1 MQPQSP
7 YPSSPILHATKSLEH
22 GYFVNNFGEIQ
33 MSLRILHLEDSAADA
48 ELVRSLLQDDGMSC
62 SITCVKTKQDYQS
75 ELERGAFDLILSDYS
90 LPRFD
95 GLTALAMARK
105 QHPNKPVIFVSGTM
119 GEDAAIESLRRG
131 ATDYVLKHQLARLP
145 ASVKRAMTEAEE
157 SSLRKQ
163 AEEKIREQAAL
174 LDLAQDAILVRDLN
188 DRILYWNK
196 SAERLYGW
204 TAAEALGR
212 NVADLFYEGESL
224 ALKRAREQVLE
235 RGLWIGELEQV
246 TRDGRPITVQSRWT
260 LVRDHSGKPK
270 SKLILN
276 TDVTELKKL
285 EAQFLR
291 AQRFETIGA
300 LAGGIAHDLGN
311 MLTPILIGTDALVRD
326 VSAPTHRKMLQTMHS
341 SAKHGLDMIKQILA
355 FARGL
360 GGEPTV
366 LDVRP
371 LLNEMQELA
380 RETFPR
386 SITSQARSDAELL
399 PVLGNPTQLRQVLLN
414 LCVNARDAM
423 PAGGVLTLA
432 AENVALE
439 NKVTPLQVEP
449 VSGQHVVISVSDTG
463 HGIEPHVLQKI
474 FEPFFTTKEPGKG
487 TGLGLS
493 TVQGIVKSH
502 GGFLDVASQVG
513 KGTTFSIFLPAHQ
526 NTVQSDSA

>member
-1 MQPQSP
+1 VP
-7 YPSSPILHATKSLEH
+7 
-22 GYFVNNFGEIQ
+22 
-33 MSLRILHLEDSAADA
+33 LRILHLEDSGADA
-48 ELVRSLLQDDGMSC
+48 ELVRGLLEDEGVSC
-62 SITCVKTKQDYQS
+62 CVTCVKTRKDFQA
-75 ELERGAFDLILSDYS
+75 ELDRGAFDLILSDYS
-90 LPRFD
+90 LPQFD
-95 GLTALAMARK
+95 GLTALAMAR
-105 QHPNKPVIFVSGTM
+105 QRHPDKPVIIVSGTM
-119 GEDAAIESLRRG
+119 GEEAAVESLRRG

-145 ASVKRAMTEAEE
+145 TAVKRAMGDARELA
-157 SSLRKQ
+157 LRHQ

-188 DRILYWNK
+188 DRVLYWNK

-212 NVADLFYEGESL
+212 DAAELLYEGESL
-224 ALKRAREQVLE
+224 ALKQAFKQVLE
-235 RGLWIGELEQV
+235 RGEWTGELNQV
-246 TRDGRPITVQSRWT
+246 TRDGRPIIVQSRWT
-260 LVRDHSGKPK
+260 LVRDQAGKPK

-276 TDVTELKKL
+276 TDFTERKKL

-311 MLTPILIGTDALVRD
+311 MLTPILIGTEALAQQVD
-326 VSAPTHRKMLQTMHS
+326 GHSPRKMLQTMHS
-341 SAKHGLDMIKQILA
+341 SARHGLDMIKQILA
-355 FARGL
+355 FARGV

-366 LDVRP
+366 LDIRP
-371 LLNEMQELA
+371 ILVEMQDLA

-386 SITSQARSDAELL
+386 SIHTEVHLNAQLL

-423 PAGGVLTLA
+423 PSGGSLNLA
-432 AENVALE
+432 ADNTTLE
-439 NKVTPLQVEP
+439 NKVTPLQPEP
-449 VSGQHVVISVSDTG
+449 ISGPHVMIAVSDSG
-463 HGIEPHVLQKI
+463 HGIEPHVLEKI

-502 GGFLDVASQVG
+502 GGFLDVVSQVG
-513 KGTTFSIFLPAHQ
+513 KGTTFTIFLPAYQ
-526 NTVQSDSA
+526 KTS

>member
-1 MQPQSP
+1 
-7 YPSSPILHATKSLEH
+7 
-22 GYFVNNFGEIQ
+22 V
-33 MSLRILHLEDSAADA
+33 SLRILHLEDSAADA
-48 ELVRSLLQDDGMSC
+48 ELVRGLLEDGGIHC
-62 SITCVKTKQDYQS
+62 SVTCVKSRKDFQA
-75 ELERGAFDLILSDYS
+75 ELDRGAFDLILSDYS
-90 LPRFD
+90 LPQFD
-95 GLTALAMARK
+95 GLTALAMAR
-105 QHPNKPVIFVSGTM
+105 QRHPDKPVIIVSGTM
-119 GEDAAIESLRRG
+119 GEEAAVESLKRG

-145 ASVKRAMTEAEE
+145 AAVKRAMSDAQELA
-157 SSLRKQ
+157 LRQQ

-188 DRILYWNK
+188 DRVLYWNK

-212 NVADLFYEGESL
+212 DAAELLYEGESL

-235 RGLWIGELEQV
+235 RGDWLGELEQV
-246 TRDGRPITVQSRWT
+246 TRDGKPITVQSRWT
-260 LVRDHSGKPK
+260 LVRDQSGAPK

-276 TDVTELKKL
+276 TDVTERKKL

-311 MLTPILIGTDALVRD
+311 MLTPILIGTEALAND
-326 VSAPTHRKMLQTMHS
+326 MAGSAQRKMLQTMHT
-341 SAKHGLDMIKQILA
+341 SALHGLDMIKQILA
-355 FARGL
+355 FARGV
-360 GGEPTV
+360 GGEPTI
-366 LDVRP
+366 LDIGTLFR
-371 LLNEMQELA
+371 EMQELA
-380 RETFPR
+380 HETFPR
-386 SITSQARSDAELL
+386 SIRIEVRSNAQLF

-423 PAGGVLTLA
+423 PAGGSLKLT
-432 AENVALE
+432 AENATLE
-439 NKVTPLQVEP
+439 NKVTPLQSEP
-449 VSGQHVVISVSDTG
+449 VSGPHVMIEVSDTG

-502 GGFLDVASQVG
+502 GGFLDVVSEVG
-513 KGTTFSIFLPAHQ
+513 KGTTFIVFLPAHQ
-526 NTVQSDSA
+526 NAS

>member
-1 MQPQSP
+1 VP
-7 YPSSPILHATKSLEH
+7 
-22 GYFVNNFGEIQ
+22 
-33 MSLRILHLEDSAADA
+33 LRILHLEDSAADA
-48 ELVRSLLQDDGMSC
+48 ELVRGLLQDEAGISC
-62 SITCVKTKQDYQS
+62 SVTCVKTRQDYQA

-105 QHPNKPVIFVSGTM
+105 RHPEKPVIIVSGTM
-119 GEDAAIESLRRG
+119 GEEAAVESLRQG

-145 ASVKRAMTEAEE
+145 AAVRRAMTDAEE
-157 SSLRKQ
+157 LALRKQ

-174 LDLAQDAILVRDLN
+174 LDLAQDAILVRDLD
-188 DRILYWNK
+188 DRVLYWNK
-196 SAERLYGW
+196 GAERLYGW

-212 NVADLFYEGESL
+212 DAAELLYEGESI
-224 ALKRAREQVLE
+224 ALKRARERVLE
-235 RGLWIGELEQV
+235 RGHWAGELEQV

-260 LVRDHSGKPK
+260 LVRDQSGRPK

-276 TDVTELKKL
+276 TDVTERKKL

-311 MLTPILIGTDALVRD
+311 MLTPILIGTEALAHD
-326 VSAPTHRKMLQTMHS
+326 MSGISAHKMLQTMHA
-341 SAKHGLDMIKQILA
+341 SARHGLDMIKQILA
-355 FARGL
+355 FARGV

-366 LDVRP
+366 LDLRP
-371 LLNEMQELA
+371 LLVEMQELA
-380 RETFPR
+380 RETFPH
-386 SITSQARSDAELL
+386 SIITEVRLNSELHA
-399 PVLGNPTQLRQVLLN
+399 VLGNPTQLRQVLLN

-423 PAGGVLTLA
+423 PGGGSLKLIADNTS
-432 AENVALE
+432 LE
-439 NKVTPLQVEP
+439 NKVTPLQTDP
-449 VSGQHVVISVSDTG
+449 VSGPHVTIEVSDTG
-463 HGIEPHVLQKI
+463 QGIEPHVLQKI

-502 GGFLDVASQVG
+502 GGFLDVVSQVG

-526 NTVQSDSA
+526 KAP

>member
-1 MQPQSP
+1 
-7 YPSSPILHATKSLEH
+7 
-22 GYFVNNFGEIQ
+22 

-48 ELVRSLLQDDGMSC
+48 ELVRGLLVEEGVSC
-62 SITCVKTKQDYQS
+62 SITCVKTRNDYQA
-75 ELERGAFDLILSDYS
+75 ELERGDFDLILSDYS

-105 QHPNKPVIFVSGTM
+105 QHPQKPVIIVSGTM
-119 GEDAAIESLRRG
+119 GEEAAVESLKQG

-145 ASVKRAMTEAEE
+145 AAVKRAISDAEE
-157 SSLRKQ
+157 LARRKQ

-174 LDLAQDAILVRDLN
+174 LDLAQDAILVRDFS
-188 DRILYWNK
+188 DHVLYWNK

-212 NVADLFYEGESL
+212 NAAELLYEGESL
-224 ALKRAREQVLE
+224 ALKRAQEQVLQH
-235 RGLWIGELEQV
+235 GQWTGELEQV
-246 TRDGRPITVQSRWT
+246 TRDGRPIIVQSRWT
-260 LVRDHSGKPK
+260 LVRDQAGHPK

-276 TDVTELKKL
+276 TDVTERKKL

-311 MLTPILIGTDALVRD
+311 MLTPILIGTEALANE
-326 VSAPTHRKMLQTMHS
+326 VSGVSPRKMLQTMHA
-341 SAKHGLDMIKQILA
+341 SAKHGVDMIKQILA
-355 FARGL
+355 FARGV

-366 LDVRP
+366 LDPRP
-371 LLNEMQELA
+371 LLLEMQELA

-386 SITSQARSDAELL
+386 AIHTEVHLNGPLD

-423 PAGGVLTLA
+423 PSGGSLTLT
-432 AENVALE
+432 AENVALA
-439 NKVTPLQVEP
+439 NKTTPLQPEP
-449 VSGQHVVISVSDTG
+449 ISGPHVMMAVSDTG
-463 HGIEPHVLQKI
+463 HGIEPHVLEKI

-502 GGFLDVASQVG
+502 GGFLDVVSKLGNGA
-513 KGTTFSIFLPAHQ
+513 TFTIFLPAHQ
-526 NTVQSDSA
+526 KLS